1 MWRGLIVAGATLMA
15 AISGA
20 PAQQT
25 AKPAEAV
32 TVLGCVKP
40 GVEMNCLVIEDVK
53 SKKLYNIT
61 GAKPR
66 PAPGQTAIELKGIIS
81 SGASTCMQGV
91 ILENITWTAT
101 NTRCDSADGGVKA
114 LPAPK

>member
-1 MWRGLIVAGATLMA
+1 MRRRLILAGAILMG
-15 AISGA
+15 AISGV
-20 PAQQT
+20 PAQQ
-25 AKPAEAV
+25 APKPAEAV

-66 PAPGQTAIELKGIIS
+66 PAPGQTAIELKGTVS
-81 SGASTCMQGV
+81 SGASICMQGV
-91 ILENITWTAT
+91 ILENITWTST
-101 NTRCDSADGGVKA
+101 SPRCDSADGGVKA
-114 LPAPK
+114 LPAPR